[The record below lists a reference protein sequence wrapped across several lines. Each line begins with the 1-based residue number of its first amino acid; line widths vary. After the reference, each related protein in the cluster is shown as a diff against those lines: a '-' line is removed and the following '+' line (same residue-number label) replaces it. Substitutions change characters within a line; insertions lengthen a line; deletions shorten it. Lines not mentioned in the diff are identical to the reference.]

1 MNVWTWAHEHEQM
14 SSKEY
19 FQKYH
24 VDVDEI
30 LIDTYDEIFG
40 DMEEYF
46 DMCHGWI
53 ISLNEKWMIFQ
64 INVGNKITMIN

>member
-1 MNVWTWAHEHEQM
+1 M

-46 DMCHGWI
+46 DMCHG
-53 ISLNEKWMIFQ
+53 
-64 INVGNKITMIN
+64 